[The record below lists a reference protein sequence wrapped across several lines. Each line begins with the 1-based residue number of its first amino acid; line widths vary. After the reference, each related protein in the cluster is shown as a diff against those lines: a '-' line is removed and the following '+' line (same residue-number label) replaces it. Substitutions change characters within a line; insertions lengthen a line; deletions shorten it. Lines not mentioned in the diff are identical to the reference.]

1 MNPVSR
7 ATTAGRVYLDLQ
19 RLARTTRRPTDEL
32 LRTYV
37 LERFLWRVGQSTHR
51 DRLILKGG
59 LLMAAFGERRPTADV
74 DLLARDLT
82 NDREIVSAMVASI
95 ANVESDDGVAFAV
108 DDLAASTIRGEENYP
123 GVRVQMPARID
134 RAKSILR
141 VDVNVGDPVTP
152 APVSFEYPGL
162 LGEPFPVVG
171 YPFETVLAE
180 KIATMIDRGA
190 LTTRERDF
198 ADVYLLT
205 GRLSIEADTM
215 AEALAAT
222 LRHRGLLPRSV
233 RSALTGLAEH
243 RQSSWTPFVAGAGL
257 GATVPSSYAAAI
269 AAVVAFAEPVVAGE
283 VSGRVWEPT
292 TRSWVEP
299 S

>member
-1 MNPVSR
+1 MSPVSR
-7 ATTAGRVYLDLQ
+7 ATTAGRIYLDLQ
-19 RLARTTRRPTDEL
+19 QLARTTRRPTDEL

-74 DLLARDLT
+74 DLLARDLSS
-82 NDREIVSAMVASI
+82 DREIVSAMVASI
-95 ANVESDDGVAFAV
+95 ANVESDDGVVFAV
-108 DDLAASTIRGEENYP
+108 DDLAASSIRGDENYP
-123 GVRVQMPARID
+123 GVRVKMPARID

-152 APVSFEYPGL
+152 APVLFEYPGL
-162 LGEPFPVVG
+162 LGEPFPVAG

-205 GRLSIEADTM
+205 GRLRIEADTM
-215 AEALAAT
+215 TEALAAT
-222 LRHRGLLPRSV
+222 LRHRKLLPRSV
-233 RSALTGLAEH
+233 RSALTGLAEQ
-243 RQSSWTPFVAGAGL
+243 RQGSWTSFVAGAGL
-257 GATVPSSYAAAI
+257 SATVPSSFSAAI
-269 AAVVAFAEPVVAGE
+269 NAVVAFAEPIVAGE

-292 TRSWVEP
+292 KRSWVEY